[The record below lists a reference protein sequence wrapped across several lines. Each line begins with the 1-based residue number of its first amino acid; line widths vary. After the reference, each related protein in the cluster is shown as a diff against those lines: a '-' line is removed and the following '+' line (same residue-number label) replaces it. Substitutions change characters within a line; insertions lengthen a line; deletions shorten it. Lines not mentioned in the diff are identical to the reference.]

1 VGALRGVST
10 SGAETSTSGLAPSLA
25 AVFRADDDSPAGAI
39 VRTERLPQ
47 IVIATAAL
55 WLFALVLL
63 TGVSLSE
70 GVEHMLDT
78 LPLRAVMC
86 VEGAGVCVLIVVVLR
101 RLSARTPRLQFLCAG
116 ALVVAAA
123 LQSGLAD
130 DFAEQVMRHP
140 RISPTAALSDAIGD
154 AAFMVWIYLAW
165 AGIYF
170 ALVLT
175 RRLHAQELR
184 SAQAAAAT
192 LQAQNSMLRYQIN
205 PHFLFNSL
213 NAVATLIM
221 DRKNDLAEQV
231 VLSVSGF
238 LRFSLEHGLQEKVTL
253 RREIEAQYLYLSI
266 ERVRFGERFVFAA
279 EIPDRLAGA
288 LVPSLILQPLV
299 ENAVKYAVA
308 PTTALARVTIVAA
321 EAMGRLQI
329 SVEDT
334 GQGLPPTAA
343 VGLGVGLSNVRARL
357 AALYGAAGEL
367 HCEQLRPHGFRA
379 RLTLPLEF
387 P

>member
-1 VGALRGVST
+1 
-10 SGAETSTSGLAPSLA
+10 
-25 AVFRADDDSPAGAI
+25 
-39 VRTERLPQ
+39 VRTQRRPYLLT
-47 IVIATAAL
+47 ATVAL
-55 WLFALVLL
+55 WLFAFALT

-70 GVEHMLDT
+70 GVSHMLDT
-78 LPLRAVMC
+78 LPLRTVMFA
-86 VEGAGVCVLIVVVLR
+86 EGAGVCGLIAMGLR
-101 RLSARTPRLQFLCAG
+101 RLRAGPLWRQFAAAG
-116 ALVVAAA
+116 ALTVAAA

-130 DFAEQVMRHP
+130 YFAEQILRHP
-140 RISPTAALSDAIGD
+140 PVAPRAALPDAIGD
-154 AAFMVWIYLAW
+154 ASFMIWIYLAW
-165 AGIYF
+165 TGIYF

-184 SAQAAAAT
+184 SAQAAATA

-221 DRKNDLAEQV
+221 DRKNELAEQV
-231 VLSVSGF
+231 VLSVSEF
-238 LRFSLEHGLQEKVTL
+238 LRFSLEHGLQDKVSL
-253 RREIEAQYLYLSI
+253 QREIEAQDLYLSI
-266 ERVRFGERFVFAA
+266 ERIRFGERFVFAA
-279 EIPDRLAGA
+279 EIPQSLAGA

-308 PTTALARVTIVAA
+308 PTTALVRVAIVAA
-321 EAMGRLQI
+321 VAKGHLQI

-334 GQGLPPTAA
+334 GQGAPPATA
-343 VGLGVGLSNVRARL
+343 VGLGVGLPNVRARL

-367 HCEQLRPHGFRA
+367 HCEQLQPHGFRV

-387 P
+387 S